1 MTDAP
6 DRTGLMFTAN
16 RLDDGVVIWL
26 TDALCWSETATE
38 AAVFSDV
45 GAAAARDEVVAAG
58 DRNHIVAAYE
68 VAADGRADKS
78 MRERIRAGGD
88 PTIIPP
94 QDILARGQLSVKGD
108 G

>member
-1 MTDAP
+1 
-6 DRTGLMFTAN
+6 MFTAN

-78 MRERIRAGGD
+78 MRERIRAGRG
-88 PTIIPP
+88 PTIMPP
-94 QDILARGQLSVKGD
+94 QDNLARHPQPPKRD

>member
-1 MTDAP
+1 
-6 DRTGLMFTAN
+6 MFTAN
-16 RLDDGVVIWL
+16 RLDNGVVIWL
-26 TDALCWSETATE
+26 TDALCWSETVTE

-78 MRERIRAGGD
+78 MRERIRAGGG

>member
-1 MTDAP
+1 
-6 DRTGLMFTAN
+6 MFTAN

-26 TDALCWSETATE
+26 TDALCLSETATE

-78 MRERIRAGGD
+78 MRERIRAGGG

>member
-1 MTDAP
+1 
-6 DRTGLMFTAN
+6 MFTAN

-68 VAADGRADKS
+68 VAADGRAD
-78 MRERIRAGGD
+78 GG